1 MFLEQFGGDG
11 SIATT
16 SKEDTSRD
24 LGNAEFSGQRLGERG
39 LSSTA
44 GEKQGP
50 VDIEQA
56 DVHGESRANSQES
69 RARRVVMAIQSI
81 RK

>member
-24 LGNAEFSGQRLGERG
+24 LGNAEFSGQRLGKRG
-39 LSSTA
+39 LSGSA
-44 GEKQGP
+44 GEQQGAI
-50 VDIEQA
+50 DIEQA
-56 DVHGESRANSQES
+56 DVHVSQELRVKS
-69 RARRVVMAIQSI
+69 REPDVE
-81 RK
+81 